1 MLLIQLISPYIFIQ
15 RYKGVIWLIEVHFQE
30 KEDARRLHTF
40 LQQQSSAFEPLI
52 HTILHFED
60 SHIVQ
65 CINKD
70 KNSVHHSKKYL
81 LQWLKKSLCQ
91 FILTIKL
98 NDWLKHILSTHYYY
112 CDEDEQQQIID
123 IVHSVLNGKKEELT
137 VFLPQMN
144 IKEHI
149 MFKIDDWFQEHA
161 KFSFDAFVTFR
172 LRSFMNELKKYVEL
186 SLDEYKMEQE
196 YQMFIQMLREFL
208 IDRDPKLQQLHLL
221 FSDVTTFYDGEFNE
235 IKRVE
240 LAKMVD
246 RKLLINHPVY
256 IDSVTIAPLLSIAP
270 TRIYLYS
277 DERDQPLIRTI
288 QNIFEE
294 RVIRH
299 SRDTFFE
306 KRNHYGFSIN
316 DRM

>member
-1 MLLIQLISPYIFIQ
+1 M
-15 RYKGVIWLIEVHFQE
+15 IEVHFQH
-30 KEDARRLHTF
+30 KEDARRLHAF

-52 HTILHFED
+52 HSILHFED

-65 CINKD
+65 CVNKD
-70 KNSVHHSKKYL
+70 NSSVHHSKSHL

-91 FILTIKL
+91 FIMTIKL

-112 CDEDEQQQIID
+112 RDEEEQHQIID
-123 IVHSVLNGKKEELT
+123 IVHSVLNGKNEELT
-137 VFLPQMN
+137 VFLPQMD
-144 IKEHI
+144 ITEHVR
-149 MFKIDDWFQEHA
+149 MRIDDWFQDHTR
-161 KFSFDAFVTFR
+161 FSFDAFVTFR
-172 LRSFMNELKKYVEL
+172 LRSFMSELKKYIEL
-186 SLDEYKMEQE
+186 SLDEYRMEQE
-196 YQMFIQMLREFL
+196 YQMFIQTLRDFL

-221 FSDVTTFYDGEFNE
+221 FADVITFFDCEFNE

-246 RKLLINHPVY
+246 RKLLINHPIY

-270 TRIYLYS
+270 TRILLYS
-277 DERDQPLIRTI
+277 DERDQPLVRTI

-299 SRDTFFE
+299 SRATFFE
-306 KRNHYGFSIN
+306 NRRYYRLSVNEKI
-316 DRM
+316 

>member
-1 MLLIQLISPYIFIQ
+1 MLLIQLIAPYIFIQ
-15 RYKGVIWLIEVHFQE
+15 RYKGVIWLIEVHFQQ
-30 KEDARRLHTF
+30 KEDAKRLHTF

-52 HTILHFED
+52 HTILQFED
-60 SHIVQ
+60 SHIVK

-70 KNSVHHSKKYL
+70 KNSVHHSKKHL

-98 NDWLKHILSTHYYY
+98 NDWLRHILSTHYYY
-112 CDEDEQQQIID
+112 SDEDEQQQIID

-144 IKEHI
+144 IKEYVMI
-149 MFKIDDWFQEHA
+149 KIDDWFQEHA

-172 LRSFMNELKKYVEL
+172 LRSFMIELKKYVEL

-196 YQMFIQMLREFL
+196 YQMFIQTLREF
-208 IDRDPKLQQLHLL
+208 IMDREPKLQQLHLF
-221 FSDVTTFYDGEFNE
+221 FSDDMTFYDREFNE
-235 IKRVE
+235 IKRAE
-240 LAKMVD
+240 LTKMVD

-270 TRIYLYS
+270 TRIYLYC
-277 DERDQPLIRTI
+277 DEKDQPLIRTI

-299 SRDTFFE
+299 SRDAFFE
-306 KRNHYGFSIN
+306 NRSKYGFSIN
-316 DRM
+316 EKI

>member
-15 RYKGVIWLIEVHFQE
+15 RYKGVIWLIEVHFQQ
-30 KEDARRLHTF
+30 KEDAKRLHTF
-40 LQQQSSAFEPLI
+40 LQQQTSAFEPLI

-60 SHIVQ
+60 SHIVK

-70 KNSVHHSKKYL
+70 SNSMHHSKKHL

-91 FILTIKL
+91 FILTIKI
-98 NDWLKHILSTHYYY
+98 NDWLKHILSTHYFYS
-112 CDEDEQQQIID
+112 DEDEQQQIID

-144 IKEHI
+144 IKEYVRI
-149 MFKIDDWFQEHA
+149 KIDDWFQEHA

-172 LRSFMNELKKYVEL
+172 LRSFMMELKKYVEL

-196 YQMFIQMLREFL
+196 YQMFIQTLREF
-208 IDRDPKLQQLHLL
+208 IRNREPKVHQLHVF
-221 FSDVTTFYDGEFNE
+221 FSDDTTFYDSEFNE
-235 IKRVE
+235 IKRAD
-240 LAKMVD
+240 LTKMID

-270 TRIYLYS
+270 TRIYLYC

-299 SRDTFFE
+299 SRAAYFE
-306 KRNHYGFSIN
+306 NKRQYGFSIN
-316 DRM
+316 EKI